1 MNNNIW
7 ENYSFKGEKQK
18 SALDYLNG
26 LKSGLIE
33 QTTGELTLETE
44 AVDAII
50 EGNPPKIAAIYK
62 LFVAAPKL
70 GNFRRKILTVAEYSE
85 IGRFPVD
92 IVNHFVDDFKYSNI
106 SETDF
111 MKTITEILTSP
122 NVKNSIENLFQQSI
136 EYNR

>member
-1 MNNNIW
+1 MSDNIW
-7 ENYSFKGEKQK
+7 EKYSFKEKKQK
-18 SALDYLNG
+18 SALDYLNQ
-26 LKSGLIE
+26 LKSGLTE
-33 QTTGELTLETE
+33 QTGGELTLETE

-92 IVNHFVDDFKYSNI
+92 IVNHFVDNVKHNDI
-106 SETDF
+106 SESDF
-111 MKTITEILTSP
+111 MKTVTEILTSP
-122 NVKNSIENLFQQSI
+122 IVKNSIENLFQQSK
-136 EYNR
+136 EYNK